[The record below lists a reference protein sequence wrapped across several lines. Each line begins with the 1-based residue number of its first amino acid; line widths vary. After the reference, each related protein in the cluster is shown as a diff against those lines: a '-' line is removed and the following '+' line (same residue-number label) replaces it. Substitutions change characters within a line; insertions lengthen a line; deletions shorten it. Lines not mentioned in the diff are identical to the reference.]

1 MPAAT
6 SGFGIS
12 KVSLVN
18 ALLIVDGKN
27 LGSRFF
33 VVPICNEREM
43 YNGITAT
50 RLPPRPGTSP
60 LDWALTRFTNVHL
73 PFSALVASD
82 PFDLSLPSNPREAWW
97 ATKT

>member
-1 MPAAT
+1 MPAST
-6 SGFGIS
+6 SAFGIS

-18 ALLIVDGKN
+18 AFLIVDGKN

-43 YNGITAT
+43 FKGVTSV

-60 LDWALTRFTNVHL
+60 FDWSLTSFNNVHL
-73 PFSALVASD
+73 PLSALVASD
-82 PFDLSLPSNPREAWW
+82 PFDLSLPSNPREAW
-97 ATKT
+97 